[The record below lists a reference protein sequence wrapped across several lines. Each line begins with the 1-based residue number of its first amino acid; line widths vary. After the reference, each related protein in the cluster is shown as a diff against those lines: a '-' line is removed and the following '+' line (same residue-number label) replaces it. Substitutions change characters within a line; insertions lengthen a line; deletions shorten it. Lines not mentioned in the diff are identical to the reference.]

1 MFPSE
6 HRLKENEL
14 KKKQSEKKPA
24 PLRRSVLSATGHLS
38 ATPIE
43 ARLTELEFGLE
54 QLAQA
59 YYRWKSL
66 CFRAVSDFTLSGE
79 DVAVLNTIR
88 MGDDPK
94 QLSEIARLLN
104 RTDMAN
110 LQYALRKLAR
120 ADLVENT
127 GSPSR
132 RETRY
137 RVTSVGRA
145 VTDAYARLRAEVLL
159 PLLGMA
165 GASPDDFAA
174 LQRTF
179 ATLSRQYE
187 DAGHQAIIGRRGLG
201 AHHFDEDDQ
210 SPRDTR

>member
-1 MFPSE
+1 
-6 HRLKENEL
+6 LKR
-14 KKKQSEKKPA
+14 KQTEKKPA
-24 PLRRSVLSATGHLS
+24 NLRRSVLSAIGHLS
-38 ATPIE
+38 TSPVE
-43 ARLTELEFGLE
+43 AKLTELEFGLE

-66 CFRAVSDFTLSGE
+66 CFRAVSDVTLSGE

-110 LQYALRKLAR
+110 LQYALRKLAK

-137 RVTSVGRA
+137 RVTAAGRRI
-145 VTDAYARLRAEVLL
+145 TDAYARMRAEILV
-159 PLLGMA
+159 PILGS
-165 GASPDDFAA
+165 ASGSPSDFVA
-174 LQRTF
+174 LQRAF
-179 ATLSRQYE
+179 GALARHYE
-187 DAGHQAIIGRRGLG
+187 DAGHQAIIGRRRIG
-201 AHHFDEDDQ
+201 ARHFEDADESD
-210 SPRDTR
+210 RGRR

>member
-1 MFPSE
+1 M
-6 HRLKENEL
+6 

-24 PLRRSVLSATGHLS
+24 PLRRSVLSAIGHLS
-38 ATPIE
+38 ATPVE

-59 YYRWKSL
+59 YYRWKAL
-66 CFRAVSDFTLSGE
+66 CFRAVSDVTLSGE

-110 LQYALRKLAR
+110 LQYALRKLAK
-120 ADLVENT
+120 AGLVENT

-137 RVTSVGRA
+137 RVTAAGRRI
-145 VTDAYARLRAEVLL
+145 TDAYAKMRAAILL
-159 PLLGMA
+159 PVLGGA
-165 GASPDDFAA
+165 GTAPSDFAA
-174 LQRTF
+174 LQRAF
-179 ATLSRQYE
+179 GALARHYE
-187 DAGHQAIIGRRGLG
+187 DAGHQAIIGRRRIGG
-201 AHHFDEDDQ
+201 THFDDADESDRDQ
-210 SPRDTR
+210 S